1 MIALDTNVLIRY
13 IVGDHPAQSARA
25 ATLIEDELTPD
36 RPGLITV
43 VVIVELSWV
52 LRGLYGASAQTV
64 REIVHGLLGSRQ
76 ILVENAAVVERAI
89 GVAHEDLAAALIH
102 EVGKAAG
109 CENTVTFDRR
119 FARLAGVERLGG

>member
-13 IVGDHPAQSARA
+13 IVGDHPAQSALA

-36 RPGLITV
+36 RPGLIAV
-43 VVIVELSWV
+43 VAIVELSWV